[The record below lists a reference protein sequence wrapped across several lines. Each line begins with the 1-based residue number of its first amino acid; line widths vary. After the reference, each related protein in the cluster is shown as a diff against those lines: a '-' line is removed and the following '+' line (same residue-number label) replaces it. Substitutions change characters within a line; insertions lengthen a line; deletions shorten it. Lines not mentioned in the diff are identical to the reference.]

1 MLIADLL
8 PHIYEKVTGVP
19 RTIAMRRLVESTRNF
34 CRDTSAWRE
43 NVTVTLVADQTTY
56 DLLMPVDPNE
66 VVVPPAEAT
75 PVAELRRIHRVHA
88 GDARQVLE
96 KKTETQMELMYNPSA
111 SGTLCYYTQP
121 KASQIKFYGTPSAAL
136 EGTDVIVHASF
147 QPLRDAEYLPD
158 EFGERYYESLVDGA
172 LSLLY
177 GMPSEKWSNITQ
189 SQRFANKY
197 AAGAEDARIEV
208 EHEFSNRVV
217 RIIGYGGI

>member
-1 MLIADLL
+1 MRIDDLL

-19 RTIAMRRLVESTRNF
+19 RTLAMRRLVESARTF
-34 CRDTSAWRE
+34 CRDTTAWRE
-43 NVTVTLVADQTTY
+43 NVTVTLVEGQSVY
-56 DLLMPVDPNE
+56 DLLMPVDPDE
-66 VVVPPAEAT
+66 VVVSPAVAT
-75 PVAELRRIHRVHA
+75 PVAELRRIHRVHL
-88 GDARQVLE
+88 GDKRQVLG
-96 KKTETQMELMYNPSA
+96 KKTETQMELEHNPGA
-111 SGTLCYYTQP
+111 SSSVCVYTQP
-121 KASQIKFYGTPSAAL
+121 AASQIKFYGTPSAAL
-136 EGTDVIVHASF
+136 EGTSVIVHASF
-147 QPLRDAEYLPD
+147 QPVRDAEYLPD

-197 AAGAEDARIEV
+197 AAGADDARIEV